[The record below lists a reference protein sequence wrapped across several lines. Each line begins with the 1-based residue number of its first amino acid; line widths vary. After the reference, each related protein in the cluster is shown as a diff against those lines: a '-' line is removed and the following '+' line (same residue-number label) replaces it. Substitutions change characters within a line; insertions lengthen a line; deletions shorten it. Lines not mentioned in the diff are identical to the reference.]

1 VKRTRPEIKNGGI
14 LVNKAFIALKR
25 RGQALSEYA
34 VILFLVVVSAI
45 VALAVFGNQISQT
58 LDRVR
63 SSIGG

>member
-1 VKRTRPEIKNGGI
+1 MKRNRPERMNGGI
-14 LVNKAFIALKR
+14 LVKKALIALKR

>member
-1 VKRTRPEIKNGGI
+1 MK
-14 LVNKAFIALKR
+14 KALIALKR

-45 VALAVFGNQISQT
+45 VALAVFGNQISET

>member
-1 VKRTRPEIKNGGI
+1 M
-14 LVNKAFIALKR
+14 NKAFIALKR